1 MDFHKL
7 KFSRLKLCYYLCI
20 FILVS
25 CLNPL
30 HAQDTD
36 GDGYSDTIES
46 IAGTLTVDSGDF
58 PYVDFSDSVDLQI
71 NQYSDLN
78 SIESDIVLWL
88 DATNIDA
95 ANNSSLTNG
104 SAIENWVDLSGSGNN
119 AYQTTDTNMPIYND
133 TGFNSS
139 KASVEFGNGT
149 VNDYLEFPANAN
161 SNNYVTVFAV
171 LDGHA
176 LTKQSIIMKGDD
188 SGSNDFLIIYA
199 HASELW
205 EFVVGSTESDRYITP
220 SSENQ
225 LSDTVIVEIKLDTT
239 GADMIINGTQSNEDI
254 SIGSLTNDGSGKPW
268 AIGADWDSA
277 TALGV
282 TTMG

>member
-1 MDFHKL
+1 M
-7 KFSRLKLCYYLCI
+7 
-20 FILVS
+20 
-25 CLNPL
+25 
-30 HAQDTD
+30 Q
-36 GDGYSDTIES
+36 
-46 IAGTLTVDSGDF
+46 
-58 PYVDFSDSVDLQI
+58 
-71 NQYSDLN
+71 
-78 SIESDIVLWL
+78 
-88 DATNIDA
+88 
-95 ANNSSLTNG
+95 
-104 SAIENWVDLSGSGNN
+104 
-119 AYQTTDTNMPIYND
+119 
-133 TGFNSS
+133 
-139 KASVEFGNGT
+139 
-149 VNDYLEFPANAN
+149 N

-254 SIGSLTNDGSGKPW
+254 SIGSNK
-268 AIGADWDSA
+268 
-277 TALGV
+277 
-282 TTMG
+282 